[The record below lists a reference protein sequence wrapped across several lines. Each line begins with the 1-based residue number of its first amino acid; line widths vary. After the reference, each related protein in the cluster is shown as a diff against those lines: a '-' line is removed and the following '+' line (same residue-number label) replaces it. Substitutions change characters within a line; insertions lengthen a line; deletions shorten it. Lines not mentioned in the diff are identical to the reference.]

1 MGEER
6 MNTGSQR
13 SVHHQNRRR
22 QEAREWFVI
31 RQPHRD
37 LPPALQKKW
46 ERWVADNRN
55 VTVFREYER
64 VDILL
69 RALPRRPLPT
79 DEQLHA
85 ARSRAAVPRITPQQ
99 SRPALFKFLSQMRDT
114 VSAMVLSRVTIAIA
128 SAALIAGIVI
138 FGPHVSSRLFPT
150 KASTYQT
157 LPGHLL
163 TVTLPD
169 HSVIKLGGASRL
181 SLLVSNETR
190 HVTLY
195 EGEAMFDVTHNPQAP
210 FEVDVDATRVT
221 DTGTAFH
228 VRRYTDKQ
236 VIVEVVK
243 GSVDVA
249 PRQGDITEG
258 NASADQAAPI
268 ASHRLASVAVMEGE
282 AVSSDATGR
291 ITPAHPAD
299 FQAVTWWLY
308 GRRVYREKPL
318 GRVIEDLQLYFSRQI
333 EFDRAQVGS
342 MPFTGILDPNN
353 PEESLHGL
361 EVVLPVEV
369 DESDPQRVVIRCR
382 RGGCRQ
388 R

>member
-1 MGEER
+1 

-13 SVHHQNRRR
+13 SVHHQNKRR

-46 ERWVADNRN
+46 ERWVADDRN
-55 VTVFREYER
+55 LTLFREYER
-64 VDILL
+64 VDIVL

-85 ARSRAAVPRITPQQ
+85 ARRAAAP
-99 SRPALFKFLSQMRDT
+99 RPAAAAAAAEDPALRGLLARFRDT
-114 VSAMVLSRVTIAIA
+114 VSVMALSRVSIAIA
-128 SAALIAGIVI
+128 SAALIAGIAI
-138 FGPHVSSRLFPT
+138 FAPNISSKLFPT
-150 KASTYQT
+150 KTHTYQT

-210 FEVDVDATRVT
+210 FEVDIDATRVT
-221 DTGTAFH
+221 DIGTAFH
-228 VRRYTDKQ
+228 IRRYTDKQ

-243 GSVDVA
+243 GRVDVA
-249 PRQGDITEG
+249 PRQTDVTDD
-258 NASADQAAPI
+258 NASAAGQATT
-268 ASHRLASVAVMEGE
+268 ASSNRLTSVRVTEGE

-291 ITPAHPAD
+291 ITPAYRAD
-299 FQAVTWWLY
+299 FQAIAWWLY
-308 GRRVYREKPL
+308 GRRVYRENPL

-333 EFDRAQVGS
+333 EFDRTQVGS

-353 PEESLHGL
+353 PEESLRGL
-361 EVVLPVEV
+361 AVVLPVEI

-382 RGGCRQ
+382 RGGCRVP
-388 R
+388 